1 MIKKLSLIFVII
13 LLVGCFSGCEDPK
26 PVAASNRID
35 LFSYNMDRFD
45 GATKDSV
52 WLEMEKI
59 TGAMNLPGMPGMGMG
74 MGGLF

>member
-1 MIKKLSLIFVII
+1 MIKKLSLIFAII
-13 LLVGCFSGCEDPK
+13 LLIGCFSGCGSKSEQ
-26 PVAASNRID
+26 AGASNRID

-59 TGAMNLPGMPGMGMG
+59 TGAMNLPGMG